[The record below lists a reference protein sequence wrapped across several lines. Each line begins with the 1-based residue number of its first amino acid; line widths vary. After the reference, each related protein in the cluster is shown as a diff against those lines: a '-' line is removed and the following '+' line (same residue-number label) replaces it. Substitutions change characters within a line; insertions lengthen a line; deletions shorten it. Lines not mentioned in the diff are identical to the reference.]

1 MPSSEPRY
9 HKTRDYWYCS
19 HPTTGKQVYLGKD
32 RNTAW
37 RRFAALDDQ
46 PSDRPT
52 FVADAVEAWKA
63 THGGSWEAEELREWQ
78 GWATTVALHEID
90 KDHLRRFAKHM
101 EKRKLS
107 PQTMRHR
114 MRLAKAVLRW
124 CHENE
129 WIDRM
134 PATPKLPVP
143 VKRPKHYEADVIKA
157 VWETLGHAKG
167 ILTFLVETAARPS
180 PNTVHLTRIKQA
192 SR

>member
-9 HKTRDYWYCS
+9 HKIRDYWYCS

-78 GWATTVALHEID
+78 GV
-90 KDHLRRFAKHM
+90 
-101 EKRKLS
+101 KR
-107 PQTMRHR
+107 Q
-114 MRLAKAVLRW
+114 
-124 CHENE
+124 
-129 WIDRM
+129 
-134 PATPKLPVP
+134 LPVP
-143 VKRPKHYEADVIKA
+143 VDDNYSSRKSAIISHIP
-157 VWETLGHAKG
+157 LSFCFFF
-167 ILTFLVETAARPS
+167 FL
-180 PNTVHLTRIKQA
+180 
-192 SR
+192 